1 MENDNLSERIEELLG
16 NPDMMA
22 KVGAMAQSLF
32 GDKEER
38 AEEAPM
44 SSNETQMLLRAA
56 KLLGEQKTDNRQGLL
71 LALKPHLSADKGQRV
86 DRAVKLLKLARLLP
100 LIKESDLFL

>member
-1 MENDNLSERIEELLG
+1 MENDNISDKLQELLG

-22 KVGAMAQSLF
+22 KVSAMAESLF
-32 GDKEER
+32 TKEEKT
-38 AEEAPM
+38 EETPV

>member
-1 MENDNLSERIEELLG
+1 MENDNISDKLQELLG

-22 KVGAMAQSLF
+22 KVSAMAESLF
-32 GDKEER
+32 TKEEKT
-38 AEEAPM
+38 EESPV